1 MEQESSV
8 NSPLTSSKLLLII
21 VGSVFV
27 AALVSGGGVYAYQK
41 NQSDKTQADL
51 QSQIDTL
58 KSQARVVKAPVATL
72 SPIIPTTQPTDSP
85 TPTTS
90 NPTLAPAATSKTY
103 TSTNTQL
110 RFQYPSSWFVRE
122 DISSKRTYLSNYAGA
137 YDKTTSPAN
146 YELIWLSINP
156 NDTDSV
162 AGSDGT
168 NSKKFQSASVASASS
183 DQVIA
188 GDEVI
193 GIVTHSTIGNADA
206 YLFTTTGGV
215 ALVAYG
221 TMGHGFNYGGT
232 ISTERGSAN
241 QAGEVNV
248 LKQVLA
254 SAVWA
259 K

>member
-1 MEQESSV
+1 MEQESPVS
-8 NSPLTSSKLLLII
+8 SSAISSKLVPII
-21 VGSVFV
+21 VCSVLV
-27 AALVSGGGVYAYQK
+27 AALAVGGGVYAYQK
-41 NQSDKTQADL
+41 SQSDKTQADL

-58 KSQARVVKAPVATL
+58 KSQARVAKAPIETP

-85 TPTTS
+85 TPTAS
-90 NPTLAPAATSKTY
+90 SPTLTPATTSKTY

-110 RFQYPSSWFVRE
+110 RFQYPSNWFVRE

-146 YELIWLSINP
+146 YKLLWLSINP

-162 AGSDGT
+162 AGSEGA
-168 NSKKFQSASVASASS
+168 NSKKFQSATIASTSS

-221 TMGHGFNYGGT
+221 SMGHGFNYGGA

-241 QAGEVNV
+241 QAEEVNV

-254 SAVWA
+254 SAAWA